1 MINKASAF
9 LIVFIFI
16 NGCNGGGGSTSTNF
30 SFVDTYSTTKT
41 YASGSG
47 IARSYKNE
55 TSQPFDQKA
64 ATYYVSNIS
73 ASDINSTAISN
84 FTNKTLLANGNSGN
98 YYSTV
103 AMINVVQRTVHLF
116 EADNGETGMMIGVNC
131 TGACVVAFGESPRS
145 LPSGTFTY
153 NGDLFATNVGVTDEV
168 VSSYQKAP
176 ASLIANFIAGTA
188 TLSSTS
194 DDGKMVANSDNL
206 IINSDNGQFS
216 GTGTVISPL
225 SAGGSGNA
233 WVADVFGS
241 FHGTDATSVTG
252 VVAST
257 QQTETGP
264 DNLTA
269 EIQGVFSATR
279 N

>member
-1 MINKASAF
+1 M
-9 LIVFIFI
+9 
-16 NGCNGGGGSTSTNF
+16 
-30 SFVDTYSTTKT
+30 
-41 YASGSG
+41 
-47 IARSYKNE
+47 
-55 TSQPFDQKA
+55 
-64 ATYYVSNIS
+64 
-73 ASDINSTAISN
+73 
-84 FTNKTLLANGNSGN
+84 
-98 YYSTV
+98 
-103 AMINVVQRTVHLF
+103 
-116 EADNGETGMMIGVNC
+116 
-131 TGACVVAFGESPRS
+131 
-145 LPSGTFTY
+145 
-153 NGDLFATNVGVTDEV
+153 
-168 VSSYQKAP
+168 
-176 ASLIANFIAGTA
+176 
-188 TLSSTS
+188 SSTS